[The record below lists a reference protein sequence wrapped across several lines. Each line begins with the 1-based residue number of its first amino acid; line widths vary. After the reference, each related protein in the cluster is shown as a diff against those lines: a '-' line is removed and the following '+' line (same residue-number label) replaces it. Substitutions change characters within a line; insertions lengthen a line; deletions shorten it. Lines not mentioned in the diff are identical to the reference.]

1 MLEKLQNERIP
12 INIWADDIENS
23 AMEQVYNLANY
34 PFAFK
39 HIAIMPD
46 AHQGYGMPIGG
57 VMATTEVVVP
67 NAVGVDIGCGMCAIQ
82 TSVKADDV
90 DTEKLKRILDKIR
103 KRVPLGFSHHEVPQD
118 ESLMPQADISKLQ
131 IVSQEYQNAL
141 TQIGTLGGGNHFIE
155 VQKSSSGFI
164 WLMIHSGSR
173 NLGLKVA
180 EYYNDLAEAKRD
192 EWESTV
198 AKKKQLSFL
207 PLDTLDGQNYMAE
220 MNYCVEFA
228 LANRTLIMKHLQ
240 NVFAEEFENIEFGDM
255 INIAHNFA
263 ALEKH
268 YGRNVMV
275 HRKGATKAT
284 DGLIG
289 IIPGSQGAKSY
300 IVEGKGNK
308 ESFNSCSHGAG
319 RIMGRKQAQRNLDL
333 DSVIAGLDKQGI
345 IHSIKTKKDL
355 DEAPEAYKNIEEV
368 MDLQRDLVSVVTE
381 LTPLAVIKG

>member
-1 MLEKLQNERIP
+1 MFEKLNSERIP
-12 INIWADDIENS
+12 IIFWADDIEDS
-23 AMEQVYNLANY
+23 ALEQVYNLANY
-34 PFAFK
+34 PYAFK

-90 DTEKLKRILDKIR
+90 DTEKLKNILDKIR
-103 KRVPLGFSHHEVPQD
+103 KRVPLGFSHHEEPQD

-141 TQIGTLGGGNHFIE
+141 TQLGTLGGGNHFIE

-180 EYYNDLAEAKRD
+180 EYYNDVAEAKRE

-207 PLDTLDGQNYMAE
+207 PL
-220 MNYCVEFA
+220 
-228 LANRTLIMKHLQ
+228 
-240 NVFAEEFENIEFGDM
+240 
-255 INIAHNFA
+255 
-263 ALEKH
+263 
-268 YGRNVMV
+268 
-275 HRKGATKAT
+275 
-284 DGLIG
+284 
-289 IIPGSQGAKSY
+289 
-300 IVEGKGNK
+300 
-308 ESFNSCSHGAG
+308 
-319 RIMGRKQAQRNLDL
+319 
-333 DSVIAGLDKQGI
+333 
-345 IHSIKTKKDL
+345 
-355 DEAPEAYKNIEEV
+355 
-368 MDLQRDLVSVVTE
+368 
-381 LTPLAVIKG
+381 